1 MTRQAPYV
9 VALKSAFLESFGHKL
24 NVRQCGGASRDCL
37 LLSVP
42 ALRLRGEIDRAELV
56 ALGGWLEARGYFLC
70 QDHGRQGLLSSPA
83 GWTCWNAGVSVQVR
97 YCPQPA
103 R

>member
-1 MTRQAPYV
+1 MTRQAPHV
-9 VALKSAFLESFGHKL
+9 VALKAAFLECFGHKL
-24 NVRQCGGASRDCL
+24 NVRQCGGALAGCL

-42 ALRLRGEIDRAELV
+42 VLTRRAEIDRAELV
-56 ALGGWLEARGYFLC
+56 AVGGWLEARGYFLC

-83 GWTCWNAGVSVQVR
+83 GWTCWNGGVSVQVR
-97 YCPQPA
+97 YCPQAA